1 MSSVN
6 LIEAEGEPTGS
17 LVAVTIITP
26 GKGSSGE
33 YPPETIKKLAE
44 SPIWDSP
51 VHMYMNHA
59 TGSERASR
67 PEGDIREL
75 AGVIDGRPVI
85 DDSGALVGRAK
96 IFPEYRDFIRER
108 APYIGVSINAS
119 GIMAPGKDR
128 VVKEITQVDSVDF
141 VTKPGRG
148 GKITAVLESS
158 REVDG
163 MANNIVEADG
173 VPVTKQTAA
182 PAPVQDAPKAE
193 SPEVT
198 ELKKQIED
206 LKAERDEL
214 KAKVEELQAESA
226 KKDAEA
232 VVAEAFRNVDAPMT
246 RKMLVE
252 SATGLTH
259 EEFETR
265 VQESLKEVLAAKS
278 ATSPVYGMGAPV
290 QESQSA
296 TVDDILSIMKGL

>member
-1 MSSVN
+1 MSSVH
-6 LIEAEGEPTGS
+6 LLEDDGELTGS

-119 GIMAPGKDR
+119 GIMTPGKDR
-128 VVKEITQVDSVDF
+128 VIKEITQVDSVDF

-158 REVDG
+158 REVGG
-163 MANNIVEADG
+163 MADNIVEAVD
-173 VPVTKQTAA
+173 VPVAKPTAV

-193 SPEVT
+193 SPEVA
-198 ELKKQIED
+198 ELKKQVED

-214 KAKVEELQAESA
+214 KAKVEELQAESS

-252 SATGLTH
+252 SAASLSKD
-259 EEFETR
+259 EFETR
-265 VQESLKEVLAAKS
+265 VQESLREVLAAKR
-278 ATSPVYGMGAPV
+278 ATSPVYGMGAHV

>member
-75 AGVIDGRPVI
+75 AGVIDGRPVV

-128 VVKEITQVDSVDF
+128 VIKEITQVDSVDF

-163 MANNIVEADG
+163 MANIVEADG
-173 VPVTKQTAA
+173 VPVAKPA
-182 PAPVQDAPKAE
+182 PAPMQDAPKAE
-193 SPEVT
+193 SPEVA
-198 ELKKQIED
+198 ELKKQVED

-214 KAKVEELQAESA
+214 KAKVEELEAESA

-252 SATGLTH
+252 SAASLTKA
-259 EEFETR
+259 EFETR
-265 VQESLKEVLAAKS
+265 VQESLREVLAAKS
-278 ATSPVYGMGAPV
+278 ATSPVYGMGAHV

>member
-1 MSSVN
+1 MSSVH
-6 LIEAEGEPTGS
+6 LLEDDGELTGS

-75 AGVIDGRPVI
+75 AGVIDGRPIV

-128 VVKEITQVDSVDF
+128 VIKEITQVDSVDF

-163 MANNIVEADG
+163 MADNIVEADG
-173 VPVTKQTAA
+173 VPVAKPA

-193 SPEVT
+193 SPEVA
-198 ELKKQIED
+198 ELKKQVEE

-214 KAKVEELQAESA
+214 KAKVEELQADSA

-252 SATGLTH
+252 SAAGLSH

-265 VQESLKEVLAAKS
+265 VQEALREVLAAKN
-278 ATSPVYGMGAPV
+278 ATSPVYGMGAHV

>member
-1 MSSVN
+1 MSSVH

-75 AGVIDGRPVI
+75 AGVIDGRPVV

-119 GIMAPGKDR
+119 GIIAPGKDR
-128 VVKEITQVDSVDF
+128 VIKEITQVDSVDF

-163 MANNIVEADG
+163 MSNIVEADG
-173 VPVTKQTAA
+173 VPVTKPTA
-182 PAPVQDAPKAE
+182 APVQDAPKVE

-198 ELKKQIED
+198 ELKKQVED
-206 LKAERDEL
+206 LKS
-214 KAKVEELQAESA
+214 KVEELEAESA

-252 SATGLTH
+252 SAAGLSQD
-259 EEFETR
+259 EFETR

-278 ATSPVYGMGAPV
+278 AQSPVYGMGAHV

>member
-1 MSSVN
+1 MSSVH
-6 LIEAEGEPTGS
+6 LIEADGEPTGS

-33 YPPETIKKLAE
+33 YPPETIKRLAE

-75 AGVIDGRPVI
+75 AGVIDGRPVV

-128 VVKEITQVDSVDF
+128 VIQEITQVDSVDF

-163 MANNIVEADG
+163 MANIVEADG
-173 VPVTKQTAA
+173 VPVAKPA
-182 PAPVQDAPKAE
+182 PAPVKDAPKAE
-193 SPEVT
+193 SPEVA
-198 ELKKQIED
+198 ELKKQVED
-206 LKAERDEL
+206 LKAECDEL
-214 KAKVEELQAESA
+214 KVKVEELEAESA

-232 VVAEAFRNVDAPMT
+232 VVSEAFRNVDAPMT

-252 SATGLTH
+252 SAASLSKA
-259 EEFETR
+259 EFETR
-265 VQESLKEVLAAKS
+265 VQESLREVLAAKS
-278 ATSPVYGMGAPV
+278 ATSPVYGMGAHV

>member
-1 MSSVN
+1 MSSVH
-6 LIEAEGEPTGS
+6 LIEADGEPTGS

-75 AGVIDGRPVI
+75 AGVIDGRPVV

-128 VVKEITQVDSVDF
+128 VIQEITQVDSVDF

-163 MANNIVEADG
+163 MANIVEADG
-173 VPVTKQTAA
+173 VPVAKPA
-182 PAPVQDAPKAE
+182 PAPVQGEPKAE
-193 SPEVT
+193 SPEVA
-198 ELKKQIED
+198 ELKKQVED

-252 SATGLTH
+252 SAASLSKA
-259 EEFETR
+259 EFETR
-265 VQESLKEVLAAKS
+265 VQESLREVLAAKS
-278 ATSPVYGMGAPV
+278 ATSPVYGMGAHV

>member
-1 MSSVN
+1 MSSVH

-75 AGVIDGRPVI
+75 AGVIDGRPVV

-128 VVKEITQVDSVDF
+128 VIQEITQVDSVDF

-163 MANNIVEADG
+163 MANIVEADG
-173 VPVTKQTAA
+173 VPVAKPA
-182 PAPVQDAPKAE
+182 PAPVQGEPKAE
-193 SPEVT
+193 SPEVA
-198 ELKKQIED
+198 ELKKQVED

-232 VVAEAFRNVDAPMT
+232 IVSEAFRNVDAPMT

-252 SATGLTH
+252 SAASLSKA
-259 EEFETR
+259 EFETR
-265 VQESLKEVLAAKS
+265 VQESLREVLAAKS
-278 ATSPVYGMGAPV
+278 AQSPVYGMGAHV

>member
-1 MSSVN
+1 MSSVH

-59 TGSERASR
+59 TGTERASR

-75 AGVIDGRPVI
+75 AGVIDGRPVV

-128 VVKEITQVDSVDF
+128 VIQEITQVDSVDF

-173 VPVTKQTAA
+173 VPVAKPA
-182 PAPVQDAPKAE
+182 PAPAQDAPKAE

-198 ELKKQIED
+198 ELKKQVED

-214 KAKVEELQAESA
+214 AAKVKELEAESA

-232 VVAEAFRNVDAPMT
+232 VVSEAFRNVDAPMT

-252 SATGLTH
+252 SAATLSKA
-259 EEFETR
+259 EFETR
-265 VQESLKEVLAAKS
+265 VQESLREVLAAKN
-278 ATSPVYGMGAPV
+278 ATSPVYGMGAHV

>member
-1 MSSVN
+1 MSSVH
-6 LIEAEGEPTGS
+6 LLEDDGELTGS

-75 AGVIDGRPVI
+75 AGVIDGRPVV

-128 VVKEITQVDSVDF
+128 VIQEITHVDSVDF

-163 MANNIVEADG
+163 MANIVEADG
-173 VPVTKQTAA
+173 VPVAKPA
-182 PAPVQDAPKAE
+182 PAPAQDAPKAE
-193 SPEVT
+193 SPEVA
-198 ELKKQIED
+198 ELKKQVED

-214 KAKVEELQAESA
+214 KAKVEELEAESA

-252 SATGLTH
+252 SAASLTKA
-259 EEFETR
+259 EFETR
-265 VQESLKEVLAAKS
+265 VQESLREVLAAKS
-278 ATSPVYGMGAPV
+278 ANSPVYGMGVHA

>member
-1 MSSVN
+1 MSSVH

-75 AGVIDGRPVI
+75 AGVIDGRPVV

-119 GIMAPGKDR
+119 GIIAPGKYR
-128 VVKEITQVDSVDF
+128 VIKEITQVDSVDF

-173 VPVTKQTAA
+173 VPVAKSA

-198 ELKKQIED
+198 ELKKQVED

-214 KAKVEELQAESA
+214 KAKVEELQAETA

-252 SATGLTH
+252 SAAGLTH

-265 VQESLKEVLAAKS
+265 VQESLREVLAAKS
-278 ATSPVYGMGAPV
+278 ATSPVYGMGAHV

>member
-1 MSSVN
+1 MSSVH

-75 AGVIDGRPVI
+75 AGVIDGRPVV

-128 VVKEITQVDSVDF
+128 VIQEITQVDSVDF

-173 VPVTKQTAA
+173 VPVAKPA

-198 ELKKQIED
+198 ELKKQVED

-214 KAKVEELQAESA
+214 AAKVKELEGENA

-252 SATGLTH
+252 SAASLSKD
-259 EEFETR
+259 EFETR

-278 ATSPVYGMGAPV
+278 AQSPVYGMGAHI

>member
-1 MSSVN
+1 MSSVH

-26 GKGSSGE
+26 GKGSSGD
-33 YPPETIKKLAE
+33 YPLETIKKLAE

-85 DDSGALVGRAK
+85 DDSGALVGRAR

-128 VVKEITQVDSVDF
+128 VIQEITQVDSVDF

-163 MANNIVEADG
+163 MANIVEADG
-173 VPVTKQTAA
+173 VPVAKPA
-182 PAPVQDAPKAE
+182 PAPVQGEPKTE
-193 SPEVT
+193 SPEVA
-198 ELKKQIED
+198 ELKKQIEE
-206 LKAERDEL
+206 LKEERDEL

-232 VVAEAFRNVDAPMT
+232 IVSEAFRNVDAPMT

-252 SATGLTH
+252 SAASLSKA
-259 EEFETR
+259 EFETR
-265 VQESLKEVLAAKS
+265 VQESLREVLAAKS
-278 ATSPVYGMGAPV
+278 ATSPVYGMGVHA

>member
-1 MSSVN
+1 MSSVH
-6 LIEAEGEPTGS
+6 LLEDDGELTGS
-17 LVAVTIITP
+17 LVTVTIITP

-44 SPIWDSP
+44 SPIWDNP

-75 AGVIDGRPVI
+75 AGVIDGRPVV

-119 GIMAPGKDR
+119 GIIAPGKDR
-128 VVKEITQVDSVDF
+128 VIQEITQVDSVDF

-163 MANNIVEADG
+163 MANIVEADG
-173 VPVTKQTAA
+173 VPVAKPA
-182 PAPVQDAPKAE
+182 PAPVVDAPKAE

-198 ELKKQIED
+198 ELKKQVED

-214 KAKVEELQAESA
+214 KAKVEELEAESA

-252 SATGLTH
+252 SAASLGKD
-259 EEFETR
+259 EFETR

-278 ATSPVYGMGAPV
+278 AQSPVYGMGAHV

>member
-1 MSSVN
+1 MSSVH
-6 LIEAEGEPTGS
+6 LIEAEDEPTGS

-75 AGVIDGRPVI
+75 AGVIDGRPVV
-85 DDSGALVGRAK
+85 DDTGALVGRAK

-128 VVKEITQVDSVDF
+128 VIQEITQVYSVDF

-163 MANNIVEADG
+163 MANSIVEADG
-173 VPVTKQTAA
+173 VPVAKPA

-232 VVAEAFRNVDAPMT
+232 VVSEAFRNVDAPMT

-259 EEFETR
+259 DEFETR

-278 ATSPVYGMGAPV
+278 AQSPVYGMGAHV

>member
-59 TGSERASR
+59 TGAERNSR

-75 AGVIDGRPVI
+75 AGVIDGRPVV
-85 DDSGALVGRAK
+85 DDTGALVGRAK

-128 VVKEITQVDSVDF
+128 VIKEITQVDSVDF

-163 MANNIVEADG
+163 MANIVEADG
-173 VPVTKQTAA
+173 VPVAK

-193 SPEVT
+193 SPEVA
-198 ELKKQIED
+198 ELKKQVED

-214 KAKVEELQAESA
+214 KAKVEELEAESA
-226 KKDAEA
+226 KKDAET
-232 VVAEAFRNVDAPMT
+232 VVSEAFRNVDAPMT

-252 SATGLTH
+252 SAASLSKA
-259 EEFETR
+259 EFETR

-278 ATSPVYGMGAPV
+278 AQSPVYGMGAHV